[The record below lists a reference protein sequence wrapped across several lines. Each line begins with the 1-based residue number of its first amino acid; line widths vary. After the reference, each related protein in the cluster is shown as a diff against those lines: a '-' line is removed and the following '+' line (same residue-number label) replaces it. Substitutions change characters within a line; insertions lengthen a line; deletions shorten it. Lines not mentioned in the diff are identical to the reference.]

1 MSNDSFEKFLASL
14 GQPEVLTREEEN
26 VIIARAQAGNT
37 RARRTLLCNHHR
49 FVLSLAKK
57 MSSTRFP
64 LDAAFQA
71 GMIGLNQA
79 IDAYDATQ
87 GVRLLSYASHKIR
100 KEIRNAF
107 DRESRTIYLPKNVA
121 VMTRKS
127 ARAKAVHLA
136 RYGEAASDETMGVA
150 LGVTRE
156 RFENVRDGLRAQ
168 PDTIDKPVTDG
179 GTVTLRDMLTD
190 DNAVDACTLF
200 EKEEKL
206 AKLWKIVEEKFTTLQ
221 RQILH
226 ERFVKDHT
234 LEETALRVAPYTRS
248 KKPFTRERVR
258 QIEEELI
265 SKLRRALRE

>member
-1 MSNDSFEKFLASL
+1 MSNDSFEKYLASL

-26 VIIARAQAGNT
+26 VVVARAQTGDT
-37 RARRTLLCNHHR
+37 RARRVLLRNHHR

-79 IDAYDATQ
+79 IDAYDATK
-87 GVRLLSYASHKIR
+87 GVRLLSYASYKIR

-107 DRESRTIYLPKNVA
+107 DRESRTIYLPKNA
-121 VMTRKS
+121 AMMTRRS
-127 ARAKAVHLA
+127 ARAEAVHRA
-136 RYGEAASDETMGVA
+136 RYGEAASDETVRVA

-156 RFENVRDGLRAQ
+156 RFEDVRDGLHAQ
-168 PDTIDKPVTDG
+168 PGTIDKPVTDG
-179 GTVTLRDMLTD
+179 CTVTLRDVLTD
-190 DNAVDACTLF
+190 DNAVDVCTLF

-221 RQILH
+221 KQILH
-226 ERFVKDHT
+226 ERFVEDHT

-248 KKPFTRERVR
+248 GKPFTRERVR
-258 QIEEELI
+258 QIEEKLI
-265 SKLRRALRE
+265 AKLRHALRE